1 MTTLR
6 LYSLENVNGVVVSSD
21 ISSPQTGGMTLLLS
35 STSVVRCINLYI
47 LLL

>member
-1 MTTLR
+1 MTILR

-21 ISSPQTGGMTLLLS
+21 ISSPQTGGMRLLLS
-35 STSVVRCINLYI
+35 SVVRCINLYI